1 MNRHQAFL
9 LRLPEPERERAKR
22 LARELG
28 LSENRLY
35 AELIHDGLLMQE
47 QRLYM
52 NRLRE
57 QGRTISREHALDML
71 DKVPDTPPEPYD
83 A

>member
-57 QGRTISREHALDML
+57 QGRTISRQQALDIL
-71 DKVPDTPPEPYD
+71 NKVPDTPPEPYD